1 MSFVSPI
8 RAFCWPVFRTIVRRK
23 ENAMLFFLLLAIA
36 VVAAARAAQSALASL
51 RSLPRSNEDWIWY

>member
-1 MSFVSPI
+1 MSFVSPTG
-8 RAFCWPVFRTIVRRK
+8 AFCWSIFRTIVRGK
-23 ENAMLFFLLLAIA
+23 GNAMLFLLLAIA